1 MVFPVYRIC
10 NLAHHSDIE
19 QLDMSTLFAGDCND
33 IITCNLIEFVSGE
46 VEALIF
52 TEWAVRSTI
61 AA

>member
-33 IITCNLIEFVSGE
+33 IITCNLIKFVSCE

-52 TEWAVRSTI
+52 TE
-61 AA
+61 